1 MKTFTLPVTVEVEQ
15 TQKEKGR
22 IVSDFADFPVYM
34 HWPFIIISN
43 WESHLQFESLL
54 LLLY

>member
-1 MKTFTLPVTVEVEQ
+1 MKKFTLPVTVEVEQ